1 MSEQNPNGLTKLER
15 LAVLLRDDSV
25 EPEAM
30 DAQQLKKYLQDL
42 KEDMSGPQKRF
53 DYVLK
58 KAKSQQRLER
68 ARERRLK
75 AIELAKTMIASG
87 AGAIDAARIKV
98 SGMIEKLGQRDPD
111 QALVYAR
118 EFEKAT
124 PEDLATLEQDLAL
137 LEMESQEDEKTHPR
151 DAR

>member
-15 LAVLLRDDSV
+15 LAVLLRDDGV

-30 DAQQLKKYLQDL
+30 DAHQLRKYLESL
-42 KEDMSGPQKRF
+42 KVDMNAPQKRF
-53 DYVLK
+53 DAVLK
-58 KAKSQQRLER
+58 KAKAQQRLER

-75 AIELAKTMIASG
+75 AIEMAKTVIITGTSAVN
-87 AGAIDAARIKV
+87 AARARV
-98 SGMIEKLGQRDPD
+98 SGMIEQLGKRDPD

-124 PEDLATLEQDLAL
+124 EEDLATLEQDLAL
-137 LEMESQEDEKTHPR
+137 LEMEIQEDEKADSR
-151 DAR
+151 DPS